1 MIDEPEL
8 KLAQI
13 TIIQLYFS
21 QLYEVTR
28 NLGNHNRT
36 TAYEWSEI
44 NGYLYKY
51 TNCIYGASAKLFLR
65 PKGIIILK
73 EHSILT
79 NAK

>member
-28 NLGNHNRT
+28 NLGNRNRT

-44 NGYLYKY
+44 NGYLYIVLK
-51 TNCIYGASAKLFLR
+51 R
-65 PKGIIILK
+65 LK
-73 EHSILT
+73 ESTPDLALSI
-79 NAK
+79 